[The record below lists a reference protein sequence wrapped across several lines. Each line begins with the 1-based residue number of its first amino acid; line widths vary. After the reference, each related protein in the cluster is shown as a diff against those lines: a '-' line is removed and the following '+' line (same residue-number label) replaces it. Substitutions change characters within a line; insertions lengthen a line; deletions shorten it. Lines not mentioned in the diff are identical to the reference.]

1 MPVNPFDSLPVI
13 AEVSLGLVGLTAIVT
28 VLRQPGGGFER
39 YDLVRSLLLLVYSSA
54 TLVLAL
60 LPSLLTAMGCE
71 GGLTWRLSSGAMLLC
86 SVAGFASNSRARRL
100 VGLETG
106 SGFLSAFIYTFG
118 ALNAALQL
126 ANAAGVFGLPRF
138 WPFLMGLLWYLVF
151 CLVQFASL
159 LFIRP
164 SE

>member
-1 MPVNPFDSLPVI
+1 MPVNPVDSLPVI
-13 AEVSLGLVGLTAIVT
+13 AEISLGLVGLTAIVT

-39 YDLVRSLLLLVYSSA
+39 YDLLRSLLLLVYSSA

-86 SVAGFASNSRARRL
+86 SLAGFASNSRVRLWIGPITSRRSL
-100 VGLETG
+100 T
-106 SGFLSAFIYTFG
+106 AFIYTFG

-151 CLVQFASL
+151 CLTQFASL